1 MFPAVRR
8 GKSFLRSLI
17 NGQTATH
24 DWRLAGPPGRDD
36 LCLHTQ
42 FLPHPFVY
50 SSLSLILSSDS
61 PLFVPWVFL
70 LGPQASASSLQSNGV
85 SHLSLFEIGS
95 CFAAEVD
102 LVVGILQ
109 PQPLSKCRVSGCS
122 DPARLMFSNPLMV
135 QAVQLPASVKMSR
148 VPGVHFSERKGGK
161 GRNTPR
167 VSLWPNGKSSL
178 GGGCVAVVVIHS
190 TFIESSLGKRP

>member
-1 MFPAVRR
+1 MRR

-42 FLPHPFVY
+42 FLPRPFVY
-50 SSLSLILSSDS
+50 SSLSLILSPDS

-70 LGPQASASSLQSNGV
+70 LGPQVSASRLQSYGI
-85 SHLSLFEIGS
+85 SHLFLFEIGS
-95 CFAAEVD
+95 CFVAEVG

-109 PQPLSKCRVSGCS
+109 PQPLSKCRIY
-122 DPARLMFSNPLMV
+122 RLFRSCQADVFQPL
-135 QAVQLPASVKMSR
+135 
-148 VPGVHFSERKGGK
+148 
-161 GRNTPR
+161 
-167 VSLWPNGKSSL
+167 NGL
-178 GGGCVAVVVIHS
+178 GSAAP
-190 TFIESSLGKRP
+190 FEWENE